1 MRVNVSAC
9 PPASIAST
17 SQVTASSLA
26 LRRASESLP
35 NGAGFHSTKYFRP
48 RGEPSSSITVISR
61 PINRP
66 ANSPGLAIV
75 ALAAKNT
82 GRDP

>member
-1 MRVNVSAC
+1 MNASAW

-35 NGAGFHSTKYFRP
+35 SGVGFHSAKYLRP
-48 RGEPSSSITVISR
+48 RGEPSSSITSTSR
-61 PINRP
+61 PMRRD
-66 ANSPGLAIV
+66 ASSPGLAIV
-75 ALAAKNT
+75 ALAARKR
-82 GRDP
+82 GREP